1 MIKSKGPR
9 PKHVPQRTCIACRQ
23 PRAKRDLTRVVRTPD
38 AKVQL
43 DPTGKLAGRGAYVCR
58 TRGCWEQVLQGG
70 RVSAALKTTVGPDE
84 LAALRAFAATLPAA
98 LPDDA

>member
-1 MIKSKGPR
+1 MIKPKGPR

-23 PRAKRDLTRVVRTPD
+23 PRAKRDLVRVVRTPE
-38 AKVQL
+38 AGVQL
-43 DPTGKLAGRGAYVCR
+43 DPSGKLAGRGAYLCR
-58 TRGCWEQVLQGG
+58 ARGCWELALQGG
-70 RVSAALKTTVGPDE
+70 RLNAALKTTVGPEE